1 MSFFDWMRMSMVI
14 DISFIVFTFYYIW
27 RLRTLNK
34 KIENYTEETR
44 LSVENRLK
52 EAELIMY
59 KCVKNPRL
67 ARTLLKEKQE

>member
-1 MSFFDWMRMSMVI
+1 MVV

-34 KIENYTEETR
+34 KIENYTQETR
-44 LSVENRLK
+44 LSVESRFK
-52 EAELIMY
+52 ETELIIY

>member
-1 MSFFDWMRMSMVI
+1 MSFFDWMRMSMVV

-34 KIENYTEETR
+34 KIENYTQETR
-44 LSVENRLK
+44 LSVESRFK
-52 EAELIMY
+52 ETELIIY